1 MEKLKAFLRDI
12 ANETSGFA
20 LEEPLRPGP
29 ESIVAI
35 VLITRRVQQE
45 RDYIT
50 LSEAGDRV
58 SIQDTGNI
66 DKVTVSNNSDRPI
79 FIPAAWMLGGE
90 TQARMVA
97 QSVVVL
103 PGEARNISVVCVQE
117 NRAISPGVTLTPG
130 NVGPRSVEQRLYPY
144 GRTRGNTCQNEV
156 WDIVR
161 EYGGK
166 VLPTDEA
173 DNLIDAHSRHIRAME
188 TVISQLPEVP
198 NQVGFAILVP
208 KGVGSLECFDLPD
221 SWKVMGKSLIEKEV
235 EALEQKRDDFASIFP
250 YKSKQAYSVLRAF
263 LQRQFVAET
272 IVSGPNWETTGISA
286 IDYTGEVTILDGTII
301 HVSLGRKE
309 Y

>member
-1 MEKLKAFLRDI
+1 MEILNTFLRDI
-12 ANETSGFA
+12 ANETSGFG
-20 LEEPLRPGP
+20 LGEPQRPGS

-35 VLITRRVQQE
+35 VPITRQVQQE

-50 LSEAGDRV
+50 LNEAGDRV

-66 DKVTVSNNSDRPI
+66 DEVIVSNNSDRPI

-90 TQARMVA
+90 TQARVVA
-97 QSVVVL
+97 QSIVVL

-130 NVGPRSVEQRLYPY
+130 NIAPRSVEQRLYPY
-144 GRTRGNTCQNEV
+144 GRTRGDTCQNEV
-156 WDIVR
+156 WDTVR
-161 EYGGK
+161 EYGER
-166 VLPTDEA
+166 VLPTEEA
-173 DNLIDAHSRHIRAME
+173 DNLMDAHGRHIRATE

-198 NQVGFAILVP
+198 DQVGFAILVP

-221 SWKVMGKSLIEKEV
+221 SWRVIGRSLIEKEV
-235 EALEQKRDDFASIFP
+235 EVLSQKREDFVSVFEYKPHKAHSI
-250 YKSKQAYSVLRAF
+250 LRAF
-263 LQRQFVAET
+263 LQRPFVVET
-272 IVSGPNWETTGISA
+272 VVSGPNWETVGISA
-286 IDYTGEVTILDGTII
+286 SDYAGEVTIMDSNII

>member
-1 MEKLKAFLRDI
+1 MEILKAFFSDI
-12 ANETSGFA
+12 VNETNGFGFG
-20 LEEPLRPGP
+20 EPWRPGP
-29 ESIVAI
+29 EYVVAI
-35 VLITRRVQQE
+35 VPITRRVQQE

-66 DKVTVSNNSDRPI
+66 DEVIVSNKSDRPI

-103 PGEARNISVVCVQE
+103 PREARNISVVCVQE
-117 NRAISPGVTLTPG
+117 NRAISPSVTLTPG

-235 EALEQKRDDFASIFP
+235 EALGQKRDDFVSVFE
-250 YKSKQAYSVLRAF
+250 YKPRKARSVLRTF
-263 LQRQFVAET
+263 LQRQFVVET
-272 IVSGPNWETTGISA
+272 VVSGRNWETIGVSA
-286 IDYTGEVTILDGTII
+286 SDYAGEVTIMDSNII